1 MPIAHLNEGGACF
14 LVQIEKNDEDIKKGI
29 DENHFKQYLEQE
41 KFKNPGFGFWG
52 CPWYFINI
60 DSMVYVPGRPG
71 IAYATPPSVDMQ
83 LLKMNL
89 KQYGR
94 FLKAKG
100 RKKMLSKVF
109 M

>member
-1 MPIAHLNEGGACF
+1 MPITHLNEGGVCF

-29 DENHFKQYLEQE
+29 DEDHFKQYLEQE

-71 IAYATPPSVDMQ
+71 IAYATPIGGHAITEDEFKTIWEIFKS
-83 LLKMNL
+83 K
-89 KQYGR
+89 
-94 FLKAKG
+94 
-100 RKKMLSKVF
+100 RKENDAF
-109 M
+109 

>member
-1 MPIAHLNEGGACF
+1 MPIAHLNEGGVCF

-71 IAYATPPSVDMQ
+71 IAYATPPIGGHAITEEEFKTIWEIFKS
-83 LLKMNL
+83 
-89 KQYGR
+89 
-94 FLKAKG
+94 
-100 RKKMLSKVF
+100 
-109 M
+109 